1 MRLFE
6 PEETVGRFWHRLV
19 GDTRTYTRYPE
30 AAISFEAVRRR
41 IGIIFRALGGSGAV
55 RIVAAKPIECGHRLR
70 LRQRLGLGRESIDR
84 AALDSGT
91 LRLPSVIDAFPGRA
105 DNEALYEWLAAWC
118 ANAVAPPPAT
128 ADPLQADILRLRTA
142 LATTQVTLR
151 RWPGL
156 AGLHDRLRGA
166 SLAARPTRYL
176 PACEATIEAVIRRLL
191 GAPPPRGSGAAL
203 LVAIESGSENAF
215 SFCAPAGYQTYLP
228 VPIWGDIL
236 RDSTGAPPE
245 DIGED
250 GGQSVHVD
258 SLSRR
263 AIRRSTDQSARG
275 DPLLL
280 HRFETIFSLAEMVNV
295 NRSVEDDDEESARQA
310 ADDLPELTIGAQRK
324 RASTLLKLDLD
335 LAPPQAED
343 GRLRAEFCY
352 PEWDWKRRSYRRDY
366 CHVIAATA
374 PEVGED
380 WAPDEHTQRRIRQV
394 RRQFE
399 ALRPK
404 RQLMYREADGFDVD
418 LSALVRDVADRR
430 GGGAG
435 TERVFVDARPNSRDL
450 SIAVL
455 LDASLSTDAW
465 LQEQRVLDV
474 EKSALLALTHGLSA
488 CGDEHA
494 LFTFTSRRR
503 TAVSISTIKDFDEPL
518 GPKVVR
524 RIQAIKPGQYTRIGA
539 AVRHVTARLK
549 QRPHRHRL
557 LVVITDGKPNDIDQ
571 YEGRYGIEDTRM
583 AIREGRKAGL
593 CVFGVTV
600 DVHARQYFPYIFGR
614 GAYAIFPNIARLPV
628 ALLAIY
634 RQVTR

>member
-6 PEETVGRFWHRLV
+6 PEEMVGRFWHRLV
-19 GDTRTYTRYPE
+19 GDTRTYTRYRE
-30 AAISFEAVRRR
+30 AAVPFEAVRRR
-41 IGIIFRALGGSGAV
+41 IGVIFRALGGSGAV

-70 LRQRLGLGRESIDR
+70 LRQRLGLGRERIDR
-84 AALDSGT
+84 AVLDSGT
-91 LRLPSVIDAFPGRA
+91 LRLPSVIDVFPGRA

-166 SLAARPTRYL
+166 ALAARPTRYL
-176 PACEATIEAVIRRLL
+176 PSCEATIEAMIRTLL
-191 GAPPPRGSGAAL
+191 GAPSLHGPEAAL
-203 LVAIESGSENAF
+203 LAATDGGLERAF
-215 SFCAPAGYQTYLP
+215 SFRAPAGYQTYLP

-236 RDSTGAPPE
+236 PYSAGAPPE
-245 DIGED
+245 DGGED
-250 GGQSVHVD
+250 GGQSIHVD

-263 AIRRSTDQSARG
+263 AMRRSTDQSARG

-324 RASTLLKLDLD
+324 RPSTRLKLDLD

-343 GRLRAEFCY
+343 GRLLAEFCY
-352 PEWDWKRRSYRRDY
+352 PEWDWKRQAYRRDY
-366 CHVIAATA
+366 CHVIAPTA

-380 WAPDEHTQRRIRQV
+380 WAPDEHMQRRIRQV
-394 RRQFE
+394 RNQFE

-430 GGGAG
+430 AGGAG
-435 TERVFVDARPNSRDL
+435 TERVFVDARPTSRDL

-503 TAVSISTIKDFDEPL
+503 TAVSVCTIKDFNEPL

-614 GAYAIFPNIARLPV
+614 GAYAIFPNISRLPV
-628 ALLAIY
+628 ALPAIY